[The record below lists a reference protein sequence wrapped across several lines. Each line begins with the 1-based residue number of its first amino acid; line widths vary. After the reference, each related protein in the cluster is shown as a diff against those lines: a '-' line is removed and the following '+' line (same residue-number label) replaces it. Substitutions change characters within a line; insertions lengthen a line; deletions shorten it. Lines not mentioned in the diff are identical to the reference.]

1 MSVNHDASVTVLP
14 ANIRNVLLAG
24 HAGSGKTTLIERM
37 LFHTKTIAKMG
48 SIVDGTTVCDH
59 DAEAKAHKHSLTSS
73 LAHFTHAGKRFNV
86 IDSPGS
92 GDFLGHAIG
101 AFAPVETVLIVLDA
115 AKGIEVNARRIARLA
130 TEIKLPRMIVIN
142 KIDHEEA
149 HLEELLELVRNAF
162 GPECLAVNLPVK
174 GHADVIDVFDHLHAD
189 SKHQPA
195 FGSVEDAHRRIV
207 EQVVEMDEALTG
219 EYFEKGDAI
228 DLEKVRR
235 AFEVAM
241 RSGHLVPVCFV
252 SAKTGAGVDDLLH
265 IIADDGPTPQHETPP
280 ALMQIAGGQYT
291 IFDPPID
298 PAAPAVAHV
307 FKIINDPFVGKLA
320 MLRVIQGTVR
330 SKADLYHNEDKK
342 PLRISHLFKVC
353 GKEHA
358 EVHELVAGDIG
369 GVAKLDEL
377 KFGSILHADPAL
389 HLLPPQL
396 PLPKPL
402 FGLAVELKNHADETK
417 FAAAVHKLTEEDPC
431 FAMERVAATKQTVLR
446 GLGELHLR
454 VILERLKSR
463 GIELTTS
470 PTKVAYKETITLKAD
485 GHHRH
490 KKQTGGA
497 GQFGEVYLRVI
508 PLPPDHPDGFEFE
521 NATVGGSIPR
531 QFMPAIEKGVRLVLD
546 SGAIAGYPLSGVRV
560 EVYDG
565 KYHDVDSKEVAF
577 VAAGKKAFIDAI
589 QKARPALLEPWV
601 VVETTAPQRYMGD
614 ITADISGKR
623 GRVQASDIIDGD
635 LCVVKAVVPL
645 SELGTYA
652 SQLKSMTAGQGSYS
666 IEYSHDERTPPALQA
681 QIIAAYK
688 PHGDED

>member
-1 MSVNHDASVTVLP
+1 MSTP
-14 ANIRNVLLAG
+14 APVPSAQIRNVLLAG
-24 HAGSGKTTLIERM
+24 HAGSGKTTLLERI
-37 LFHTKTIAKMG
+37 LFHAKAIGKMG
-48 SIVDGTTVCDH
+48 SIAEGNTVGDY

-73 LAHFTHAGKRFNV
+73 LAFCHCKDRLFNF

-92 GDFLGHAIG
+92 GDFLGHAIA
-101 AFAPVETVLIVLDA
+101 AFAPVETVLVVLDA
-115 AKGIEVNARRIARLA
+115 AKGIEVNARRIMKLA
-130 TEIKLPRMIVIN
+130 SDLKLPRMVVIN
-142 KIDHEEA
+142 KIDHEDA
-149 HLEELLELVRNAF
+149 SLESLLEQVRAAF

-189 SKHQPA
+189 SAHQPA
-195 FGSVEDAHRRIV
+195 FGTCEDAHRKIV

-219 EYFEKGDAI
+219 EYFEKGDDI
-228 DLEKVRR
+228 DIERVRR

-265 IIADDGPTPQHETPP
+265 ILADDGPTPLHETPP
-280 ALMQIAGGQYT
+280 ALVQLVSGRYEL
-291 IFDPPID
+291 FDPPID
-298 PAAPAVAHV
+298 PNAPAVAHV

-320 MLRVIQGTVR
+320 MFRVIQGTVR
-330 SKADLYHNEDKK
+330 TKADLFHNEDKK
-342 PLRISHLFKVC
+342 PLRMGHIFKVR
-353 GKEHA
+353 GKEHV

-377 KFGSILHADPAL
+377 KFGSILHADQNL
-389 HLLPPQL
+389 HLLPPQI

-402 FGLAVELKNHADETK
+402 YGVAVELKNHADETK
-417 FAAAVHKLTEEDPC
+417 FAAQVHKLMEEDPC
-431 FAMERVAATKQTVLR
+431 FLMERVAATKQTVLR

-454 VILERLKSR
+454 VILEKLKTR
-463 GIELTTS
+463 GIELITH
-470 PTKVAYKETITLKAD
+470 PTKVAYKETITAKAD

-497 GQFGEVYLRVI
+497 GQFGEVFLRVI
-508 PLPPDHPDGFEFE
+508 PLPQDHPSGFEFE

-546 SGAIAGYPLSGVRV
+546 SGAIAGYPLGGVRV

-589 QKARPALLEPWV
+589 HKARPALLEPWV
-601 VVETTAPQRYMGD
+601 LLETTAPQRYMGD

-623 GRVQASDIIDGD
+623 GRVQASDILEGD

-645 SELGTYA
+645 SELATYA
-652 SQLKSMTAGQGSYS
+652 NQLKSMTGGQGSYTMD
-666 IEYSHDERTPPALQA
+666 YSHDERTPPALQQ
-681 QIIAAYK
+681 QIVANYK